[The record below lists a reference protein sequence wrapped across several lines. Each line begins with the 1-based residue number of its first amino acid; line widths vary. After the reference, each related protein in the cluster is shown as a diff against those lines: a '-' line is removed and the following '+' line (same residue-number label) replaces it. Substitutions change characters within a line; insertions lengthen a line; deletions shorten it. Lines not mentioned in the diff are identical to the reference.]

1 MKNAC
6 DDCGNAKKKGGIP
19 HYCTKYGI
27 PLWGKKVYCVSKEPE
42 RGKNVD
48 TVSGRQPG
56 EIRSE
61 EDGN

>member
-1 MKNAC
+1 MKNVCA
-6 DDCGNAKKKGGIP
+6 DCGNAKKNGNIP
-19 HYCTKYGI
+19 YYCKKYGI
-27 PLWGKKVYCVSKEPE
+27 PLWGAKVYCVSKEPE

>member
-1 MKNAC
+1 MKNVCA
-6 DDCGNAKKKGGIP
+6 DCKSAKKKGEIP
-19 HYCTKYGI
+19 YFCTKYGI

-56 EIRSE
+56 EVRGE
-61 EDGN
+61 EDSN